1 MEEKQDG
8 LCIKILQTL
17 REMMAVDP
25 EYGEKGDTL
34 RISLLIRYLGKFPL
48 PQNPRAAAVAAAA
61 AQLASPVSTHHGPG
75 SKFLVR
81 AQMSLH
87 EVQCHLDIQGAS
99 KLIVDLVIKS
109 ANMPKIFS
117 EAVELGSALLEGG
130 NQEIQK
136 SLFAQL
142 HSGEV
147 SQSFFKVFHDKT
159 TGAQAEIK
167 STVTVNTSDIAAR
180 ASGGGGSAGGGG
192 GGGGGGA
199 GDKAARELEKAVR
212 KRGREFPHINFNIFG
227 FDWECRDFSFDRI
240 SVVVPFVRI

>member
-25 EYGEKGDTL
+25 EYGDKGDTL

-48 PQNPRAAAVAAAA
+48 PPTNSVGAAVHAKMVAGGSGGGVGGMEAQAAAA
-61 AQLASPVSTHHGPG
+61 AAHAQLAVTAVGHGPG
-75 SKFLVR
+75 AKFLVR
-81 AQMSLH
+81 AQMTLH

-109 ANMPKIFS
+109 SHMPKIFS
-117 EAVELGSALLEGG
+117 EVVELGSALLEGG
-130 NQEIQK
+130 NQEIQR

-159 TGAQAEIK
+159 TQAQAEIK

-180 ASGGGGSAGGGG
+180 AGGGDKGVGGV
-192 GGGGGGA
+192 GGA
-199 GDKAARELEKAVR
+199 SGASASRELEKAVR
-212 KRGREFPHINFNIFG
+212 KRARKY
-227 FDWECRDFSFDRI
+227 RI
-240 SVVVPFVRI
+240 G